1 MRWRGGKGR
10 KIGKGGAFCNGVKAV
25 KHRERERERE
35 ILGLDLCSEN
45 QAGFLLR
52 ELLGLWESK

>member
-1 MRWRGGKGR
+1 LGWELMRWRGGKGR

-35 ILGLDLCSEN
+35 RFWVWICAQKTRLV
-45 QAGFLLR
+45 FF
-52 ELLGLWESK
+52 